1 MSAWTTRLERFV
13 ARQLIGLPASWQT
26 RLSGQP
32 PIQIDGLTLHP
43 EIQVLLAAWKW
54 RGGFSLRADSAGAA
68 RASFRTEALR
78 HAIDCELPS
87 VRDFSIETPAGPL
100 PVRHYCAGA
109 SGAPLLV
116 FFHGGGFV
124 LGNLD
129 THDGPCRLLCRHSG
143 LDVLSVDYRLSP
155 EHPFPAAVEDAL
167 AAFRWA
173 ARHAEDLGADAARV
187 CVGGDSAGGNLSA
200 VVAQQT
206 RRTAGPTPK
215 AQLLI
220 YPYLDALEESPSA
233 KLFDTGF
240 VLDREDRSWFSDQ
253 YLPRGLDR
261 SDPRLSPLRIEDASG
276 LAAAYVVTAGFDP
289 LRDDG
294 EAYARKLASA
304 GVRTTLRRYDGFVHG
319 FLNLV
324 GVSPASRAIVLETA
338 AAFGAFVREAPA
350 APGSGQAELEL
361 APQRRSFS

>member
-1 MSAWTTRLERFV
+1 MNILV
-13 ARQLIGLPASWQT
+13 ACDSFKDALPA
-26 RLSGQP
+26 
-32 PIQIDGLTLHP
+32 DG
-43 EIQVLLAAWKW
+43 VC
-54 RGGFSLRADSAGAA
+54 RAIARRAGAVVVA
-68 RASFRTEALR
+68 
-78 HAIDCELPS
+78 
-87 VRDFSIETPAGPL
+87 
-100 PVRHYCAGA
+100 
-109 SGAPLLV
+109 
-116 FFHGGGFV
+116 
-124 LGNLD
+124 
-129 THDGPCRLLCRHSG
+129 
-143 LDVLSVDYRLSP
+143 VDYRLAP
-155 EHPFPAAVEDAL
+155 DHKFPAAVTDAY
-167 AAFRWA
+167 AATEWVA
-173 ARHAEDLGADAARV
+173 ANAERFGIDPGRIS
-187 CVGGDSAGGNLSA
+187 VGGDSAGGNLSA